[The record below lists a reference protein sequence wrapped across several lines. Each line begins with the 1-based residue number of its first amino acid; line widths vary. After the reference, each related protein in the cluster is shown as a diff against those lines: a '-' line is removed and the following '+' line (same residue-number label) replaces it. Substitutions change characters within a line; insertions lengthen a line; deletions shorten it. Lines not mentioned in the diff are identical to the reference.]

1 MEILRP
7 TLINIKGRVY
17 RKNFVQE
24 DNYEVEEEE
33 DFSYMGPPGRFAS
46 VYVSFVS
53 LWHCGHV
60 ICNYLYIK
68 HLLYF

>member
-24 DNYEVEEEE
+24 DNYEEEED
-33 DFSYMGPPGRFAS
+33 DFSYMGPPGK
-46 VYVSFVS
+46 
-53 LWHCGHV
+53 LC
-60 ICNYLYIK
+60 
-68 HLLYF
+68 